1 MTLNHSA
8 VALIILLL
16 IGSSPAIAQTGSSP
30 AARARQNRAEIER
43 QQREVKAK
51 IDAARR
57 KMNLPPVGQRSPATG
72 VRGPGFTAEDKA
84 WFEKAKARN
93 AAIVAKQFRPRY
105 TFDGGR
111 EFAYRFV
118 LQLTTERKATYI
130 AGYAAFD
137 LMDNTGGSFR
147 VLARDNLQKTSS
159 PDVLE
164 PQAIGELTSM
174 LKRTMHVDD
183 EGSDPE
189 VDGDLPAVMGDLRDY
204 FFPSL
209 PDHETVE
216 RSGGETVI
224 RESDG
229 KWDTSGFYNANDRSA
244 KGYYDWSVQA
254 RGVSGGV
261 LTVTEKRTLRSNDG
275 SIELVGNGSYTFL
288 MARGIL
294 QTHSYR
300 GTYKERG
307 SATQISLE
315 ISPAAT
321 SALDP

>member
-1 MTLNHSA
+1 MSLNHSA
-8 VALIILLL
+8 VALMILML
-16 IGSSPAIAQTGSSP
+16 IGSCPANAQSGSSLE
-30 AARARQNRAEIER
+30 ARVRQSRTDIER

-72 VRGPGFTAEDKA
+72 VRGPGFTAEDMA
-84 WFEKAKARN
+84 WFEKARARN
-93 AAIVAKQFRPRY
+93 AAIVAKQFHPRY

-118 LQLTTERKATYI
+118 MGLTTGRKTTYI

-137 LMDNTGGSFR
+137 VVENTGGSFR
-147 VLARDNLQKTSS
+147 LLARDNLQKTSS

-204 FFPSL
+204 FFPPL
-209 PDHETVE
+209 PHHETVE

-229 KWDTSGFYNANDRSA
+229 KWDTIGFYNPNDRSA

-254 RGVSGGV
+254 RGVSGGL

-307 SATQISLE
+307 SVTQISLE
-315 ISPAAT
+315 ISPAPAG
-321 SALDP
+321 ALDP